1 MNKVMLPN
9 YNRSI
14 LNLIVSILKYYNV
27 DSKYSGLE
35 EIDKI
40 LQNDY
45 KNIVMVILDGMGEN
59 IIKQNSPD

>member
-35 EIDKI
+35 
-40 LQNDY
+40 
-45 KNIVMVILDGMGEN
+45 
-59 IIKQNSPD
+59 